1 MRILDPAMVNEL
13 NRLESDHVMTMA
25 CQLDIV
31 GAPGPYRVVNY
42 DQDITFHGLL
52 YTKASFAIDSLEEA
66 TSASL
71 VHIQVTIGN
80 INRELQSLLE
90 NYWAPVPDPEWNVTI
105 WQMDA
110 LFPDRTLFGSGEV
123 FTVMNVPTDLVTA
136 VPDLMVEGLTLGRV
150 VPRRRYTTSS
160 GYLNIPKR

>member
-25 CQLDIV
+25 AQLDIV
-31 GAPGPYRVVNY
+31 GAPGTYRFVNY

-52 YTKASFAIDSLEEA
+52 YTKASFAVDSLEEA

-90 NYWAPVPDPEWNVTI
+90 NYWAAVPDPEWNVTI
-105 WQMDA
+105 WTIDA
-110 LFPDRTLFGSGEV
+110 SIPDRTPFGAGEV
-123 FTVMNVPTDLVTA
+123 FTVLNVPTDLVTA